1 LGSSK
6 ALLAKRQG
14 LTRSHKVN
22 RDEDLCFA
30 STNNSSDVK
39 QDIRYA
45 FRMLRKQPGFGT
57 IAILTLAL
65 GIGANTAIFS
75 IVNAVLLRP
84 LPYRDADRIM
94 VLNES
99 SGPGQDYSVALPDY
113 FDWRNDNTVFEH
125 LAATHKESRNL
136 SGIPGRDPE
145 RVSCASVT
153 RNFFNVVGVSPETG
167 RIFSE
172 DEDKVGAPPVVVISD
187 RLWQRAFNRDPGLLG
202 RSITLHDQNFTVIG
216 VMPPQITSPQDT
228 DAWFSIMRRSNNP
241 AWMDRSHHP
250 MIFVWGKLK
259 PGVTV
264 DRARVEMKMIAA
276 RLERTYPETNG
287 KVYAVVT
294 PLLENL
300 VGKYRTNLGLLL
312 GAVGLVLL
320 IACANLAN
328 LFAARG
334 AARAREFAI
343 HAAVGAT
350 RGQIVKKLLIE
361 SFVIALLGGALGFFL
376 AIWVRD
382 GLIALSPGNVSR
394 FHQIS
399 FDLPVLGFTFLV
411 ASLTTMLFGLWPA
424 WHTSQADIQLALKAG
439 SAGSGDPP
447 SAKRARDWLVVSEIA
462 LTLTLLVAAGLVLKS
477 FSHLQSLL
485 LGYEPRALFTARF
498 ELPWQKYN
506 DRDKINTFA
515 KALLD
520 KVRSL
525 PGVQNAAVSS
535 NGPLMGGWQTGFWR
549 EENQR
554 PQPSDMLNSDLEVV
568 GGDYFS
574 TLKVPLLRGRAFNE
588 RDTKDSPRVIII
600 DQAMAEQYFPGE
612 NPIGKRLGVDPGN
625 DNESYVMSEIVGVVA
640 RMRFHAVDEMAP
652 LPVIYCSLGQAQR
665 TSLTLFVRSTMAST
679 ALERAVR
686 DAVTSIDSSLP
697 VFDARPMTDRVR
709 ETWGAQR
716 LLSFLFSVFAGLALV
731 LATIGLYGLLAYT
744 TLKRVPEIGIRL
756 ALGARPAQIRALIL
770 SHGIQLLL
778 IGSAIG
784 LVAAFGL
791 SRALQ
796 SVLFEVKGIDPRIYL
811 GVGLILF
818 GATLLAAWIPARR
831 ASRVDPIVALHTE

>member
-1 LGSSK
+1 MSNLRL
-6 ALLAKRQG
+6 ALRQ
-14 LTRSHKVN
+14 LIKN
-22 RDEDLCFA
+22 P
-30 STNNSSDVK
+30 
-39 QDIRYA
+39 A
-45 FRMLRKQPGFGT
+45 FSAV
-57 IAILTLAL
+57 AIVTLAL

-84 LPYRDADRIM
+84 LPYPDADRIM

-113 FDWRNDNTVFEH
+113 FDWRNDNTVFEC

-136 SGIPGRDPE
+136 SGIPGREPE
-145 RVSCASVT
+145 RISCASVT
-153 RNFFNVVGVSPETG
+153 RNFFNIVGLPPEIG
-167 RIFSE
+167 RTFSG

-187 RLWQRAFNRDPGLLG
+187 RLWRRVFNADASALG
-202 RSITLHDQNFTVIG
+202 RSIILHDQSYTVIG
-216 VMPPQITSPQDT
+216 VMPPQVTSPQHSDI
-228 DAWFSIMRRSNNP
+228 WLSMMRRSNNP

-250 MIFVWGKLK
+250 MIYVWGKLK

-264 DRARVEMKMIAA
+264 EQARAEMKTIAA
-276 RLERTYPETNG
+276 RLEKAYPETN
-287 KVYAVVT
+287 KQVYAVVT

-312 GAVGLVLL
+312 AAVGLVLL

-361 SFVIALLGGALGFFL
+361 SFVIALIGGALGFLVAF
-376 AIWVRD
+376 WVRD
-382 GLIALSPGNVSR
+382 GLIALSPADVSR

-399 FDLPVLGFTFLV
+399 FGFPVLVFTFLI
-411 ASLTTMLFGLWPA
+411 ASVTTVLFGLWPA
-424 WHTSQADIQLALKAG
+424 WQASHANVQLALKTG

-447 SAKRARDWLVVSEIA
+447 SAKRARDWLVISEIA

-477 FSHLQSLL
+477 FSRLQSLS
-485 LGYEPRALFTARF
+485 LGYEPRALFTVRF
-498 ELPWQKYN
+498 ELPWKKYN
-506 DRDKINTFA
+506 DRENINLFA

-520 KVRSL
+520 KLRAL

-535 NGPLMGGWQTGFWR
+535 NGPLMGGWETGFWR
-549 EENQR
+549 EENPR

-568 GGDYFS
+568 RGDYFS
-574 TLKVPLLRGRAFNE
+574 TLKVPLLRGRTFNE

-612 NPIGKRLGVDPGN
+612 NPIGKRLGMEVGN
-625 DNESYVMSEIVGVVA
+625 DYEGYVMWEIVGVVA

-652 LPVIYCSLGQAQR
+652 LPVIYCSLDQAKR
-665 TSLTLFVRSTMAST
+665 TGLTMFVRSTTGSA
-679 ALERAVR
+679 ALEHSIR
-686 DAVTSIDSSLP
+686 DAVSSIDSSLP
-697 VFDARPMTDRVR
+697 TFDARPMSDRVH

-744 TLKRVPEIGIRL
+744 TLKRVREIGIRL
-756 ALGARPAQIRALIL
+756 ALGARPVQIRALVL
-770 SHGIQLLL
+770 SHGMQLLL
-778 IGSAIG
+778 IGSIIG
-784 LVAAFGL
+784 LLAAFAL
-791 SRALQ
+791 SRVLQ
-796 SVLFEVKGIDPRIYL
+796 SVLFEAGWLDPRIYL
-811 GVGLILF
+811 ATGVLLF
-818 GATLLAAWIPARR
+818 AAMLLASWIPARR
-831 ASRVDPIVALHTE
+831 ASRVDPIVALRTE

>member
-1 LGSSK
+1 MSNLR
-6 ALLAKRQG
+6 L
-14 LTRSHKVN
+14 
-22 RDEDLCFA
+22 
-30 STNNSSDVK
+30 
-39 QDIRYA
+39 A
-45 FRMLRKQPGFGT
+45 FRQLIKNPAFSAVT
-57 IAILTLAL
+57 IITLAL

-84 LPYRDADRIM
+84 LPYPDADRIM

-113 FDWRNDNTVFEH
+113 FDWQNGNTVFEH

-136 SGIPGRDPE
+136 SGVPGREPE
-145 RVSCASVT
+145 RISCASVT
-153 RNFFNVVGVSPETG
+153 RNFFNIVGLPPEIG
-167 RIFSE
+167 RTFGE

-187 RLWQRAFNRDPGLLG
+187 RLWRRVFNADPSVLG

-216 VMPPQITSPQDT
+216 VMPPQVTSPQDS
-228 DAWFSIMRRSNNP
+228 DVWLSMMRRSNNP
-241 AWMDRSHHP
+241 VWMQRFIHP

-259 PGVTV
+259 ARVTV
-264 DRARVEMKMIAA
+264 DQARAEMKTIAA
-276 RLERTYPETNG
+276 RLEKAYPETNG
-287 KVYAVVT
+287 KETAVVT

-300 VGKYRTNLGLLL
+300 VGKYRTNLSLLL

-350 RGQIVKKLLIE
+350 RGQLIKKLLFE
-361 SFVIALLGGALGFFL
+361 SFLIALLGGALGFSL
-376 AIWVRD
+376 AVWVRD
-382 GLIALSPGNVSR
+382 ALIALSPGDVSR
-394 FHQIS
+394 FQQVS
-399 FDLPVLGFTFLV
+399 FDLRVLGFTFVV
-411 ASLTTMLFGLWPA
+411 ASLTTFLFGLWPA
-424 WHTSQADIQLALKAG
+424 WQASHADVQLALKAG

-447 SAKRARDWLVVSEIA
+447 SAKRARDWLVISEIA

-477 FSHLQSLL
+477 FSRLQSLS

-498 ELPWQKYN
+498 ELPWRKYN
-506 DRDKINTFA
+506 DRDKINSFA

-520 KVRSL
+520 KVRGL

-549 EENQR
+549 EENPR

-574 TLKVPLLRGRAFNE
+574 TLKVPLLRGRTFNE

-612 NPIGKRLGVDPGN
+612 NPIGKRLGVDAGN
-625 DNESYVMSEIVGVVA
+625 DDEGWVMSEIVGVVA

-665 TSLTLFVRSTMAST
+665 TSLTLFVRSTMASA
-679 ALERAVR
+679 ALEHSIRN
-686 DAVTSIDSSLP
+686 AVTSVDSSLP
-697 VFDARPMTDRVR
+697 VFDARPMSDRVR
-709 ETWGAQR
+709 ETWGVQR
-716 LLSFLFSVFAGLALV
+716 LLSFLFSVFSGLALL

-744 TLKRVPEIGIRL
+744 TLKRVREIGIRL
-756 ALGARPAQIRALIL
+756 ALGARPAQIRTLIL
-770 SHGIQLLL
+770 SHGMQLLL
-778 IGSAIG
+778 IGSVIG
-784 LVAAFGL
+784 LLSAFAL
-791 SRALQ
+791 SRVLQ
-796 SVLFEVKGIDPRIYL
+796 SVLFDVKGIDPRIYL
-811 GVGLILF
+811 GVGLLLF
-818 GATLLAAWIPARR
+818 GATLLASWIPARR
-831 ASRVDPIVALHTE
+831 ASRVDPIIALRSE

>member
-1 LGSSK
+1 
-6 ALLAKRQG
+6 
-14 LTRSHKVN
+14 
-22 RDEDLCFA
+22 
-30 STNNSSDVK
+30 
-39 QDIRYA
+39 
-45 FRMLRKQPGFGT
+45 MLRKQPAFSA

-84 LPYRDADRIM
+84 LPYPNADRIV

-145 RVSCASVT
+145 RISCASVT
-153 RNFFNVVGVSPETG
+153 RNFFNIIGLPPEIG
-167 RIFSE
+167 RTFSE
-172 DEDKVGAPPVVVISD
+172 DEDKVGARPVAVISD
-187 RLWQRAFNRDPGLLG
+187 RLWRRVFNADPSVLG

-216 VMPPQITSPQDT
+216 VMPPQTTSPQDT
-228 DAWFSIMRRSNNP
+228 DVWLSMLRRSNNP
-241 AWMDRSHHP
+241 VWMQRFIHP

-259 PGVTV
+259 PGVTLEQ
-264 DRARVEMKMIAA
+264 ARTEMKGIAA
-276 RLERTYPETNG
+276 RLEQAYPETN
-287 KVYAVVT
+287 KQVYAVVT

-300 VGKYRTNLGLLL
+300 VGRYRTNLGLLL
-312 GAVGLVLL
+312 AAVGLVLL

-334 AARAREFAI
+334 AARSREFAI

-361 SFVIALLGGALGFFL
+361 SFVVALMGGALGFL
-376 AIWVRD
+376 IAVWVRS
-382 GLIALSPGNVSR
+382 GLIALSPGDVSR
-394 FHQIS
+394 FQQIS
-399 FDLPVLGFTFLV
+399 FDLPVLGFTFLI
-411 ASLTTMLFGLWPA
+411 ASLTTVLVGLWPA
-424 WHTSQADIQLALKAG
+424 WQASHANVQLALKTG

-447 SAKRARDWLVVSEIA
+447 SAKRARDWLVITEIA

-477 FSHLQSLL
+477 FSRLQSLS

-506 DRDKINTFA
+506 DRDKINSFA

-520 KVRSL
+520 KVRGL
-525 PGVQNAAVSS
+525 PGLQNAAVSS

-549 EENQR
+549 EENSR

-574 TLKVPLLRGRAFNE
+574 TLKVPLLRGRTFNQ

-612 NPIGKRLGVDPGN
+612 NPIGKRLRVAPGN
-625 DNESYVMSEIVGVVA
+625 DNEDYLMSEIVGVVA
-640 RMRFHAVDEMAP
+640 RMRFHAIDEMAP

-665 TSLTLFVRSTMAST
+665 TSLTLFVRSTMGSAV
-679 ALERAVR
+679 LERLIR

-697 VFDARPMTDRVR
+697 VFDARPMSDRVR

-770 SHGIQLLL
+770 SHGMQLLS
-778 IGSAIG
+778 IGCVIG
-784 LVAAFGL
+784 LVAAFAL
-791 SRALQ
+791 SRVLQ
-796 SVLFEVKGIDPRIYL
+796 SVLFEVRGIDPRIYL

-818 GATLLAAWIPARR
+818 GATLVAAWIPARR
-831 ASRVDPIVALHTE
+831 ASRVDPIVALRIE